1 MMSSAE
7 ASGQLTV
14 TDFLPQATG
23 RWTPPIQRLSNE
35 LLRAILDQLVPDP
48 ERTVPIDRRQ
58 FLSVESFVKP
68 LLDSGRGAVKDVG
81 AFRST
86 CRRFADVG
94 APLLYTRVAARFS
107 KNGLKKLEQLTE
119 WPHLARH
126 VKKFSYLVP
135 YFYKHAPD
143 AGEALLAVHADH
155 LRQKV
160 EEQRQIVDS
169 EEDVRV
175 LKMAIASFASL
186 QFVQLLRLTDEEDRA
201 LLTYI
206 HHHGDSRQLLEWAP
220 ACSRGSR
227 TIGTALLHSDVP
239 WSRFSSPTLS
249 PQSATFLAAYR
260 PQSLSTL
267 AARLTCLTLHF
278 DDGNDLDQKM
288 SELSDLFRTVFSTAV
303 NMQAVHV
310 GFPSHRPLTLRLKD
324 VFHNVTWERL
334 VAFGVQGWKLDAEEI
349 IDLALRHRERLKGLR
364 LRDVLLKDG
373 SAWKDVLSVL
383 RDSMYRL
390 EWVSLRRIGYAR
402 HFDEVWLA
410 AGAEVPEDPPP
421 GESDSDESAE
431 DDEPIV
437 GSSMGYTATNGA
449 VESDDEQSG
458 SEMDS
463 DDEREPEP
471 ESNDMDFP
479 LLTSLD
485 TPRSAP
491 WCNCNGA
498 SHVGSV
504 EDLND
509 DGHTVGDD
517 GYTIPNLKRKAWE
530 KRRRKED
537 QIVQNLDKQ
546 VKAYQAKS
554 FENFINAGVRVNFR
568 ESETAGPLIGSNGK
582 MLGFNEYH
590 VDIWGEELY
599 RVSVSLCRN
608 GQVRIRHLDGW
619 VKVLEYLYHLKV
631 KIDPHYTDGTPEM
644 RSDLQ
649 SQWWRVNGKAFPL
662 LQLPREL
669 RDIIY
674 DYSFGSKIE
683 PYPTNKAR
691 LGAKAKPQRGV
702 ALMRVNRQ
710 VSLEIRSL
718 LGRQTPFLIEHNRIM
733 ALLLSSPLRRNHI
746 RRLEL
751 ALSHKEFI
759 NLFGFTF
766 PDVHYETRWQAKA
779 LRGMQLKHL
788 MLRIAA
794 PSLITGSVIFDG
806 ACQQVAT
813 GWILAAAWP
822 FVKGHP
828 VEVVGFV
835 KRQQRVEFEAACLVV
850 KKRFEQWNRL
860 RVAVGHPEGSLADYD
875 QWMVWVDGEEDGGVR
890 LIEESSQEVQR
901 FVPDCQVGELPPRCE
916 CGTPCTAREWTEE

>member
-35 LLRAILDQLVPDP
+35 LLRAILDHLVPDP

-143 AGEALLAVHADH
+143 AGEALLAVHANH

-175 LKMAIASFASL
+175 LKKAIASFASL

-324 VFHNVTWERL
+324 VFHNVTWEKL

-530 KRRRKED
+530 
-537 QIVQNLDKQ
+537 N
-546 VKAYQAKS
+546 
-554 FENFINAGVRVNFR
+554 
-568 ESETAGPLIGSNGK
+568 NGK
-582 MLGFNEYH
+582 MFGFNEYH

-599 RVSVSLCRN
+599 RVSVSLRRN
-608 GQVRIRHLDGW
+608 GQVHIRHLDGW
-619 VKVLEYLYHLKV
+619 VKVSEYLCHLKV
-631 KIDPHYTDGTPEM
+631 KIDLHYTNGTPEM

-649 SQWWRVNGKAFPL
+649 SQWWRVNGKAFPI

-710 VSLEIRSL
+710 VSSEIRSL

-788 MLRIAA
+788 MLRIAR

-828 VEVVGFV
+828 VEVAGYV
-835 KRQQRVEFEAACLVV
+835 KRQQKAEFEAACLDV
-850 KKRFEQWNRL
+850 KNRFEQWNGL
-860 RVAVGHPEGSLADYD
+860 RVAVGHPEGSLGEYD
-875 QWMVWVDGEEDGGVR
+875 EWVDWVEGGEEAGGVR

>member
-1 MMSSAE
+1 VTVRSGSRWRYNSLVLLCLLFLLVAASAYVALRLRRCGHDGDDDAGFAVSWDGLVCIPVPTPTIHCHQFFHLHVVCHLTSDPVSRMMSSAE

-35 LLRAILDQLVPDP
+35 LLRAILDHLVPDP

-143 AGEALLAVHADH
+143 AGEALLAVHANH

-175 LKMAIASFASL
+175 LKKAIASFASL

-324 VFHNVTWERL
+324 VFHNVTWEKL

-530 KRRRKED
+530 K
-537 QIVQNLDKQ
+537 
-546 VKAYQAKS
+546 
-554 FENFINAGVRVNFR
+554 
-568 ESETAGPLIGSNGK
+568 
-582 MLGFNEYH
+582 
-590 VDIWGEELY
+590 
-599 RVSVSLCRN
+599 
-608 GQVRIRHLDGW
+608 W
-619 VKVLEYLYHLKV
+619 V
-631 KIDPHYTDGTPEM
+631 
-644 RSDLQ
+644 
-649 SQWWRVNGKAFPL
+649 
-662 LQLPREL
+662 
-669 RDIIY
+669 
-674 DYSFGSKIE
+674 
-683 PYPTNKAR
+683 
-691 LGAKAKPQRGV
+691 
-702 ALMRVNRQ
+702 
-710 VSLEIRSL
+710 
-718 LGRQTPFLIEHNRIM
+718 
-733 ALLLSSPLRRNHI
+733 LRRC
-746 RRLEL
+746 
-751 ALSHKEFI
+751 
-759 NLFGFTF
+759 
-766 PDVHYETRWQAKA
+766 PDHSGR
-779 LRGMQLKHL
+779 
-788 MLRIAA
+788 
-794 PSLITGSVIFDG
+794 
-806 ACQQVAT
+806 
-813 GWILAAAWP
+813 
-822 FVKGHP
+822 
-828 VEVVGFV
+828 
-835 KRQQRVEFEAACLVV
+835 
-850 KKRFEQWNRL
+850 
-860 RVAVGHPEGSLADYD
+860 
-875 QWMVWVDGEEDGGVR
+875 
-890 LIEESSQEVQR
+890 
-901 FVPDCQVGELPPRCE
+901 
-916 CGTPCTAREWTEE
+916 